1 MSSAT
6 AAARLSLRS
15 LGAHKRRLV
24 GTFLSILLGVAFL
37 AGTMVLGDTL
47 RSNFDTL
54 FADANA
60 GTDVVVRSA
69 DVLDSPGTP
78 GGVRAPVDTALTER
92 LRAVPGV
99 AAAEASVQGAGQ
111 LVGSDGK
118 PVGGQGP
125 PTLAG
130 NWITDGRLNPYR
142 LAEGRVPQA
151 PGEAVVNRGA
161 AKAGGLHV
169 GSTTVL
175 RTPDPVTV
183 TVVGIATFGDSAD
196 GMGPSTFTAL
206 TLGDAE
212 RYLTPKGTGQAG
224 SIQIRAVDGTSQQ
237 ELVRRIAPELPS
249 GVEAITG
256 TAATQESTAMVSGR
270 FLTMFTTLL
279 LVFAGI
285 ALLVATFTI
294 HNTFA
299 IVVAQ
304 RTREN
309 ALLRALG
316 AVRGQVL
323 GATLAE
329 ALAVGALAS
338 LGGLLAGIGV
348 AAGLKA
354 LFSALGFSLP
364 TGGMVIS
371 TAAVVLPLLVG
382 TLVAVG
388 SALLPAVRA
397 GRTAP
402 LAALRETGVDR
413 AAEGW
418 SGRARVVFGGLL
430 VAAGVPVTV
439 VGATDGPSVALTAG
453 GALAV
458 LAGVVVLGP
467 VAAALAVRT
476 LGAPL
481 PRLRGVSGTL
491 ARRNAARNPRR
502 TAATASALMIGV
514 AVVTLFTVFGASIK
528 ATLDS
533 TVSSSFAGDLAVT
546 APSFGAGG
554 SGVSPKLADAL
565 AQLPEVQQTVGL
577 GRGVARIDG
586 HGRVLDVTDPARLAG
601 IVDLGRVDGALD
613 TLGTDGLAVT
623 RSEAQQRG
631 WRLGQSVS
639 VAFADGTSGPFTI
652 RALYED
658 GGLAGDYLI
667 TRQAWAPHRGQ
678 DADTMVAVGL
688 KASVPLGVGRAV
700 VEKAAAPFGNP
711 QVQDRDQYAASAAA
725 GVDMMLSVV
734 YALLALA
741 VLIALLGI
749 ANTLTLA
756 VHERT
761 RELGLLRAVGQ
772 TRAQLRGMVRWESV
786 LVAAFGTVGGLGL
799 GAFLGWAL
807 VRASDSAG
815 TGSFAIPPGQLVIV
829 LVAGLAAG
837 AVAGLRPAGRAARLD
852 VLRAIATE

>member
-1 MSSAT
+1 MTSAPVT
-6 AAARLSLRS
+6 ARLSLRS
-15 LGAHKRRLV
+15 LRAHRRRLA
-24 GTFLSILLGVAFL
+24 GTLLSILLGVSFL
-37 AGTMVLGDTL
+37 TGTMVLGDTL
-47 RSNFDTL
+47 RANFDTL

-69 DVLDSPGTP
+69 DVLDSAGTV
-78 GGVRAPVDTALTER
+78 GGVRAPVAAALADR
-92 LRAVPGV
+92 LRTIPGV
-99 AAAEASVQGAGQ
+99 AAAEPSVQGAGQ

-118 PVGGQGP
+118 PIGGQGP

-130 NWITDGRLNPYR
+130 NWLTDSRLNPYR
-142 LAEGRVPQA
+142 LAEGRAPGA
-151 PGEAVVNRGA
+151 PGEVVVNRGA
-161 AKAGGLHV
+161 ARTGGLHL

-175 RTPDPVTV
+175 RTPDPVPV
-183 TVVGIATFGDSAD
+183 TVVGIATFGASAD
-196 GMGPSTFTAL
+196 GMGPSTFTAM
-206 TLGDAE
+206 TFDDAE
-212 RYLTPKGTGQAG
+212 RHLTPRGAGQAG
-224 SIQIRAVDGTSQQ
+224 SIQVRAAGGVSQR
-237 ELVRRIAPELPS
+237 ELVARISPQLPS
-249 GVEAITG
+249 GVQAITG
-256 TAATQESTAMVSGR
+256 AEATRESTQLLSGR
-270 FLTMFTTLL
+270 FLSMFTTLL

-316 AVRGQVL
+316 AGRGQVL

-329 ALAVGALAS
+329 ALAVGLLAS
-338 LGGLLAGIGV
+338 LGGLLGGIGV
-348 AAGLKA
+348 ATGLKA
-354 LFSALGFSLP
+354 LFSALGFALP

-371 TAAVVLPLLVG
+371 AAAVLMPLLVG

-402 LAALRETGVDR
+402 LAALRDTGVDR
-413 AAEGW
+413 AAEGR
-418 SGRARVVFGGLL
+418 SGTVRTVLGGLL
-430 VAAGVPVTV
+430 VAGGVPVAV
-439 VGATDGPSVALTAG
+439 LGATDGPSVVLTAG

-458 LAGVVVLGP
+458 LAGTVVLGP
-467 VAAALAVRT
+467 VAAAFAVRT

-481 PRLRGVSGTL
+481 PRLRGVSGVL

-528 ATLDS
+528 ATLDD
-533 TVSSSFAGDLAVT
+533 TVSKSFAGDLAVT
-546 APSFGAGG
+546 TSSFGAGG
-554 SGVSPKLADAL
+554 SGISPKVADTLAA
-565 AQLPEVQQTVGL
+565 LPEVRQTVGL

-586 HGRVLDVTDPARLAG
+586 HGRTLDVTDPARLSG
-601 IVDLGRVDGALD
+601 IVDLGRVDGSLD
-613 TLGTDGLAVT
+613 ALGTDGLAVS

-631 WRLGQSVS
+631 WRLGQSVT
-639 VAFADGTSGPFTI
+639 VGFTDGASGPFTI
-652 RALYED
+652 RALYEG

-688 KASVPLGVGRAV
+688 REGVPLSAG
-700 VEKAAAPFGNP
+700 KAAVAKALAPFSNP
-711 QVQDRDQYAASAAA
+711 QVQDRAEYAKSAAS

-815 TGSFAIPPGQLVIV
+815 TGSFAIPPGQLAVV
-829 LVAGLAAG
+829 LAAGLLAG

-852 VLRAIATE
+852 VLRAIAAE

>member
-1 MSSAT
+1 MSSAS

-15 LGAHKRRLV
+15 LGAHKRRLIA
-24 GTFLSILLGVAFL
+24 TFLSILLGVAFL
-37 AGTMVLGDTL
+37 TGTMVLGDTL

-130 NWITDGRLNPYR
+130 NWLTDGRLNPYR
-142 LAEGRVPQA
+142 LAEGRAPQA

-161 AKAGGLHV
+161 AKAGGLHI

-212 RYLTPKGTGQAG
+212 RHLTPKGAGQAG
-224 SIQIRAVDGTSQQ
+224 SIQIRAADGISQR
-237 ELVRRIAPELPS
+237 ELAQRIAPELPS
-249 GVEAITG
+249 GLEAITG

-270 FLTMFTTLL
+270 FLSMFTTLL

-329 ALAVGALAS
+329 ALVVGVLAS

-354 LFSALGFSLP
+354 LFSVLGFSLP

-371 TAAVVLPLLVG
+371 TAAVVSPLLVG
-382 TLVAVG
+382 TLVAMG

-418 SGRARVVFGGLL
+418 SGRVRAVLGGLL
-430 VAAGVPVTV
+430 VAVGVPAAVL
-439 VGATDGPSVALTAG
+439 GATDGPSVALTTG
-453 GALAV
+453 GALGV
-458 LAGVVVLGP
+458 LAGMVVLGP
-467 VAAALAVRT
+467 VAAALAVRV

-491 ARRNAARNPRR
+491 ARRNAARQPRR

-514 AVVTLFTVFGASIK
+514 AVVTLFTVFGASVK
-528 ATLDS
+528 ATLDA
-533 TVSSSFAGDLAVT
+533 TVNSSFAGDLAVT

-565 AQLPEVQQTVGL
+565 AQLPEVRQTVGL

-601 IVDLGRVDGALD
+601 IVDLGRVDGTLD
-613 TLGTDGLAVT
+613 GLGTDGLAVA
-623 RSEAQQRG
+623 RSEADQRG
-631 WRLGQSVS
+631 WRLGQTVN
-639 VAFADGTSGPFTI
+639 VAFADGASGPFTI
-652 RALYED
+652 RALYESE
-658 GGLAGDYLI
+658 GLAGDYLI

-688 KASVPLGVGRAV
+688 KDSVSLGAGRAA

-711 QVQDRDQYAASAAA
+711 RVQDRDQYAESAAG

-786 LVAAFGTVGGLGL
+786 LVAAFGTIGGLGL

-815 TGSFAIPPGQLVIV
+815 MGAFAIPPGQLAVV
-829 LVAGLAAG
+829 LIAGLAAG

-852 VLRAIATE
+852 VLRAIATD

>member
-37 AGTMVLGDTL
+37 TGTMVLGDTL

-78 GGVRAPVDTALTER
+78 GGVRAPVDTALAER
-92 LRAVPGV
+92 LRGVPGV

-130 NWITDGRLNPYR
+130 NWLTDGRLNPYR
-142 LAEGRVPQA
+142 LAEGRAPQA

-224 SIQIRAVDGTSQQ
+224 SIQIRSVDGISQQ
-237 ELVRRIAPELPS
+237 ELAKRITPELPS

-338 LGGLLAGIGV
+338 LGGLLAGVGV

-418 SGRARVVFGGLL
+418 SGRVRAVLGGLL

-439 VGATDGPSVALTAG
+439 LGATDGPSVALTAS
-453 GALAV
+453 GALTV
-458 LAGVVVLGP
+458 LVGVVVLGP
-467 VAAALAVRT
+467 VTATLAVRM

-481 PRLRGVSGTL
+481 ARLRGVSGTL

-688 KASVPLGVGRAV
+688 KDSVPLGVGRVA

-711 QVQDRDQYAASAAA
+711 QVQDRDQYAASAAG

-761 RELGLLRAVGQ
+761 REMGLLRAVGQ

-815 TGSFAIPPGQLVIV
+815 TGSFAIPPGQLAIV
-829 LVAGLAAG
+829 LIAGLAAG
-837 AVAGLRPAGRAARLD
+837 AVAGLRPAARAARLD